1 MKKNYMKPTMRVV
14 KMQHRQHILTGS
26 GPFGAEDV
34 GNSEEITWK
43 DGGFADGEDD
53 YYCSQRV

>member
-26 GPFGAEDV
+26 DLGGV
-34 GNSEEITWK
+34 KSVINSEDIFWNG
-43 DGGFADGEDD
+43 DGFAGIEVD
-53 YYCSQRV
+53 Y

>member
-26 GPFGAEDV
+26 GFKGV
-34 GNSEEITWK
+34 KSVNNSENINWNG
-43 DGGFADGEDD
+43 DGFADGEDD
-53 YYCSQRV
+53 Y

>member
-26 GPFGAEDV
+26 GGLKSVVKSVSNND
-34 GNSEEITWK
+34 GLKWK
-43 DGGFADGEDD
+43 SDGFGEDD
-53 YYCSQRV
+53 ENDY

>member
-26 GPFGAEDV
+26 GFRGV
-34 GNSEEITWK
+34 KGVSNSENITWK
-43 DGGFADGEDD
+43 DDGFAETEDD
-53 YYCSQRV
+53 Y

>member
-14 KMQHRQHILTGS
+14 KMQHRQHILAGS
-26 GPFGAEDV
+26 GPFGAKGV
-34 GNSEEITWK
+34 SNSENINWK

-53 YYCSQRV
+53 Y

>member
-14 KMQHRQHILTGS
+14 QLKYQQHILIESDLRGVKS
-26 GPFGAEDV
+26 V
-34 GNSEEITWK
+34 NNSENINWK

-53 YYCSQRV
+53 Y

>member
-26 GPFGAEDV
+26 GGAKGV
-34 GNSEEITWK
+34 YNEEGISWK
-43 DGGFADGEDD
+43 KGGFEDTEGD
-53 YYCSQRV
+53 Y

>member
-26 GPFGAEDV
+26 DPFGAKGV
-34 GNSEEITWK
+34 YNEEGINWNG
-43 DGGFADGEDD
+43 DGFAGTEVD
-53 YYCSQRV
+53 Y

>member
-26 GPFGAEDV
+26 DPFGAQDV
-34 GNSEEITWK
+34 SNSEEITWK
-43 DGGFADGEDD
+43 DGGFADGEGD
-53 YYCSQRV
+53 Y

>member
-1 MKKNYMKPTMRVV
+1 MKPTMRVV

-26 GPFGAEDV
+26 DPFGAQDV
-34 GNSEEITWK
+34 SNSEEIPWK

-53 YYCSQRV
+53 Y